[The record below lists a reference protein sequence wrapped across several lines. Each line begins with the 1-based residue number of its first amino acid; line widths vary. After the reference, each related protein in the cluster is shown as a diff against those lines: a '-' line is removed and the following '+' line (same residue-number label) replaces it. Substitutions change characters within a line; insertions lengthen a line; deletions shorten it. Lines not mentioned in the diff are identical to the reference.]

1 MIFDVGSNLK
11 YILLGGLIAYLIDRW
26 WHYRSGGRRNIL

>member
-1 MIFDVGSNLK
+1 MILEVGSNLRLV
-11 YILLGGLIAYLIDRW
+11 LLVVAIVFLIDRW